1 MSRYISTR
9 TYKEQ
14 HAHISTPLVSIYFD
28 PGCRYKYSLYWCG
41 HPFGERERGGRER
54 GERGREKERGE
65 REKGERGRG
74 ERGRRERERKE
85 RREGGSREREIER
98 ERRESLCLLESSH
111 PPLPALQLL
120 DPLKKSTCKNENH
133 S

>member
-1 MSRYISTR
+1 MILVADIST
-9 TYKEQ
+9 
-14 HAHISTPLVSIYFD
+14 ASIGVATPLEK
-28 PGCRYKYSLYWCG
+28 GR
-41 HPFGERERGGRER
+41 GEGGR
-54 GERGREKERGE
+54 GERGRGEREGREKERGEREKERGE